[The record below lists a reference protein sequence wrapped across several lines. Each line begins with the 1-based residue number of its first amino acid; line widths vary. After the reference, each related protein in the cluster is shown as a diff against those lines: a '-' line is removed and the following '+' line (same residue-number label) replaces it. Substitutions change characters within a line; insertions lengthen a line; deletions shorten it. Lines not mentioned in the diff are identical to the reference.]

1 MIFHLAT
8 IVLGPVFYLQGRY
21 VKRVTPK
28 LPEPVGDRAGQV
40 GDGPHMSLLI
50 VGDSAAAGVGVA
62 HQEQGLSGHLL
73 DSLRGRHSVTW
84 KLIAN
89 SGDRSDQLLERLK
102 CAPVERFG
110 MVVVSI
116 GVNDVTALTST
127 AQWVKNLDAI
137 VDTLRSKFGAEQIFF
152 SSVPPMHYFP
162 ALPHPLRWWLGLRA
176 RHLNSYMQQV
186 TERNVGC
193 EFVWVPYMLDHKYV
207 AADGFHPGRLAYEV
221 WGACI
226 AELILLASNDSKS

>member
-1 MIFHLAT
+1 MIFHLAS

-40 GDGPHMSLLI
+40 GTGPHISLLI

-62 HQEQGLSGHLL
+62 HQEQALSGRLL
-73 DSLRGRHSVTW
+73 DSLRGRHSVSW

-89 SGDRSDQLLERLK
+89 SGDTSAQLLECLM
-102 CAPVERFG
+102 CVPAERFE

-116 GVNDVTALTST
+116 GVNDVTALTSA
-127 AQWVKNLDAI
+127 AQWLKNLDAI
-137 VDTLRSKFGAEQIFF
+137 IDTLRSKFGAGNIYF

-176 RHLNSYMQQV
+176 RHLNSCMQKV
-186 TERNVGC
+186 TKENVGC
-193 EFVWVPYMLDHKYV
+193 EFVWVPYILDHKYV
-207 AADGFHPGRLAYEV
+207 AADGFHPGRHAYEV

-226 AELILLASNDSKS
+226 AELILAARNDTKS